1 MTTAEER
8 RSIKRYPIE
17 VDATIITPQASIPA
31 RAVDISAGGIRVL
44 SPEPVQPETVVALSL
59 ATEEETLLSGYIL
72 WVVEYQREEN
82 LPIFEI
88 GIEAHAFILKEEEA
102 ICLTDRETVIE
113 VITQQIINSKN

>member
-72 WVVEYQREEN
+72 WVIEYQREEN
-82 LPIFEI
+82 LPVYEM
-88 GIEAHAFILKEEEA
+88 GIEAHAFILEEEEA
-102 ICLTDRETVIE
+102 ICLTDRETIVEE
-113 VITQQIINSKN
+113 VFSRIDKTKN